1 MPRSV
6 PVERGRRP
14 RASGHG
20 ARSRRQNAGFQLV
33 RERADDRLLASFSYR
48 RFVGSC
54 GTTNVVLLQW
64 RPFVICNF
72 IRTFPAINF
81 VLGAFCVSNMSAV
94 TGCRRVVFQS
104 DSSVQR
110 RWEGYA
116 LGGLFTPRMMGLVR
130 WWSLGWGW
138 WRGSSVGDGP
148 RPSCEQIRRLS
159 YGSPAGVPL
168 NYKANPSVQLKQRV
182 PLRAHIDR

>member
-6 PVERGRRP
+6 PAERGRPP

-20 ARSRRQNAGFQLV
+20 GKKLPAKSGFFLV
-33 RERADDRLLASFSYR
+33 RERADDRLLASYACR
-48 RFVGSC
+48 RGVGSC
-54 GTTNVVLLQW
+54 GTTNVVWLRW
-64 RPFVICNF
+64 RPFVICND
-72 IRTFPAINF
+72 IRIFPAIDF
-81 VLGAFCVSNMSAV
+81 VLGASCVSNMSGL
-94 TGCRRVVFQS
+94 TGCRRVVFRS

-110 RWEGYA
+110 WWEGYL
-116 LGGLFTPRMMGLVR
+116 LGGLFAPHRISLVR

-168 NYKANPSVQLKQRV
+168 NYEGNPAVKLKQRV